1 VTGSAKNNHL
11 SLPDHAEAGQGRAES
26 LPVDRLPADPLP
38 ADSLPADGALD
49 RARGLDLPVERSGAP
64 GHEGSPRGE
73 ARPAIERAT
82 SGDRD
87 GDERSPEPDAS
98 LAETAA
104 PSGPWSSRWSRLAH
118 GLGIAP
124 STPVAVALSGG
135 ADSVYLLHLLARAEN
150 RPKVLAIHVDHRL
163 RGDES
168 HDDAAFCARLC
179 AKLGVPFA
187 RRVAEIDPEGGDV
200 EGRAREARYKALSA
214 EASAAGI
221 AVVLTGHHEND
232 AVETLLMRWMRG
244 SDIGGLAGLR
254 RETVLG
260 KGHVSGDARPA
271 GIRVLRPLLGMRRE
285 EVRSALRREQLGW
298 REDSSNDGAQF
309 SRNRVR
315 NEVLPQIEESCGK
328 EGVENFFEFAR
339 AIESFED
346 ELADRTGHV
355 QWQPVAHEAARRSTA
370 MPELGGTI
378 DRSELEALGGPL
390 LRRAL
395 GRLIGEGTGRRPT
408 RGLLAEL
415 GDSIEQGRTLRLDVH
430 EGWTVQLRSDALHLT
445 PPAERLHPAG
455 AEEGGA
461 IPATSTGTGTGQE
474 LSSAPIAGAG
484 LTLGI
489 PGAVQ
494 LEDGRSICAE
504 VVTGESDL
512 DPLDPTSV
520 EIDGDGIGELRV
532 RFARPGDRF
541 QAAGAPGHKPVRRF
555 LGEAGIPREERGL
568 VPMVLADEEVVW
580 VAGVAVSQRRTVTN
594 GASRVIRLSLDGA
607 RGKSV
612 R

>member
-1 VTGSAKNNHL
+1 M
-11 SLPDHAEAGQGRAES
+11 
-26 LPVDRLPADPLP
+26 
-38 ADSLPADGALD
+38 
-49 RARGLDLPVERSGAP
+49 
-64 GHEGSPRGE
+64 
-73 ARPAIERAT
+73 
-82 SGDRD
+82 
-87 GDERSPEPDAS
+87 
-98 LAETAA
+98 
-104 PSGPWSSRWSRLAH
+104 
-118 GLGIAP
+118 
-124 STPVAVALSGG
+124 
-135 ADSVYLLHLLARAEN
+135 YLLHLLARAEN

-200 EGRAREARYKALSA
+200 EARARDARYKALSE
-214 EASAAGI
+214 EASASGI
-221 AVVLTGHHEND
+221 SVVLTGHHEND

-244 SDIGGLAGLR
+244 SDLGGLAGLR

-260 KGHVSGDARPA
+260 KGHASGSGAPT

-285 EVRSALRREQLGW
+285 EVRSALRREQLQW
-298 REDSSNDGAQF
+298 REDSSNDGSEF

-315 NEVLPQIEESCGK
+315 HEVLPQIEESCGK

-355 QWQPVAHEAARRSTA
+355 QWQPVAHEAARRSTS

-378 DRSELEALGGPL
+378 DRSELQSLAGPL

-415 GDSIEQGRTLRLDVH
+415 ANGIEQGETLRVDVH
-430 EGWTVQLRSDALHLT
+430 EGWTIQLRADKLHLT
-445 PPAERLHPAG
+445 PPAERLRPTG
-455 AEEGGA
+455 AEVSDEGLGTD
-461 IPATSTGTGTGQE
+461 PAPDLAPCPAAAETKP
-474 LSSAPIAGAG
+474 APIAGAG
-484 LTLGI
+484 LVLGL

-494 LEDGRSICAE
+494 LEDGRSVCAE
-504 VVTGESDL
+504 ILSQETELSH
-512 DPLDPTSV
+512 PDPTRV
-520 EIDGDGIGELRV
+520 EIDGEGIGELRV

-568 VPMVLADEEVVW
+568 VPVILADEEVVW
-580 VAGVAVSQRRTVTN
+580 IAGVAVSQQRTVT
-594 GASRVIRLSLDGA
+594 SETRRKIRLSLEGA
-607 RGKSV
+607 RGRSA

>member
-1 VTGSAKNNHL
+1 MTGSAKNNHI
-11 SLPDHAEAGQGRAES
+11 SLPDHADAGRRSAE
-26 LPVDRLPADPLP
+26 PG
-38 ADSLPADGALD
+38 PADGDRALD
-49 RARGLDLPVERSGAP
+49 RARGLELPDERRTAAPREAAELEPLTPPIEADAPSGQGPLEPAREP
-64 GHEGSPRGE
+64 EHS
-73 ARPAIERAT
+73 RPAV
-82 SGDRD
+82 
-87 GDERSPEPDAS
+87 SP
-98 LAETAA
+98 
-104 PSGPWSSRWSRLAH
+104 PSGPWASRWSRLAH

-200 EGRAREARYKALSA
+200 EARARDARYKALSA
-214 EASAAGI
+214 EASASGI
-221 AVVLTGHHEND
+221 SVVLTGHHEND

-254 RETVLG
+254 REAVLG
-260 KGHVSGDARPA
+260 KGHVSDSSA

-285 EVRSALRREQLGW
+285 EVRSALRREQLQW
-298 REDSSNDGAQF
+298 REDSSNDGSQF

-346 ELADRTGHV
+346 ELADRTGHI
-355 QWQPVAHEAARRSTA
+355 QWQPVAHEAARRSTS
-370 MPELGGTI
+370 MPELGGMVN
-378 DRSELEALGGPL
+378 RAELESLAGPL

-415 GDSIEQGRTLRLDVH
+415 GDGIEQGRTLRVDVH
-430 EGWTVQLRSDALHLT
+430 EGWTIQLRSDALHLT
-445 PPAERLHPAG
+445 PPAERLRPAS
-455 AEEGGA
+455 AEVSGESQ
-461 IPATSTGTGTGQE
+461 PAESQPAE
-474 LSSAPIAGAG
+474 SAPPEPKQAPIAGAG
-484 LTLGI
+484 LVLGL

-504 VVTGESDL
+504 ILAQESGL
-512 DPLDPTSV
+512 DHPDPTTV
-520 EIDGDGIGELRV
+520 EIDGEGIGELRV

-568 VPMVLADEEVVW
+568 VPVVLADEEVVW
-580 VAGVAVSQRRTVTN
+580 VAGVAVSERRTVTS
-594 GASRVIRLSLDGA
+594 ATSRRIRLSLGGA
-607 RGKSV
+607 RGQSV